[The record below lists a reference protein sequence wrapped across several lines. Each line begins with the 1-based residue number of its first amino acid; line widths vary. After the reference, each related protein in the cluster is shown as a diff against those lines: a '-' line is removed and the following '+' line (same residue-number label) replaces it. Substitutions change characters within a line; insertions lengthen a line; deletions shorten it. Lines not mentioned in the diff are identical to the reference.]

1 MGDRE
6 RHLRSQ
12 KKGDKSGLSLRD
24 LFRQGTSDLAPELQ
38 KGVQWCHKLS
48 KQRSEVQEA
57 DSSELESLSLDLRW
71 DASDTQGAV
80 AYRFPWM
87 AKDRLVQEHHEV
99 LPLLVGLSRHETA
112 SGSPCKADLSSK
124 LGHLEND
131 FTSLSLSF
139 HISKVGITVQP
150 YQVVMK
156 IYCEVG
162 REGSSK

>member
-1 MGDRE
+1 M
-6 RHLRSQ
+6 LTLLNW
-12 KKGDKSGLSLRD
+12 KVYLW
-24 LFRQGTSDLAPELQ
+24 T
-38 KGVQWCHKLS
+38 
-48 KQRSEVQEA
+48 
-57 DSSELESLSLDLRW
+57 LRW

-80 AYRFPWM
+80 AYRVPWV

-99 LPLLVGLSRHETA
+99 LSLLVGLSRPDTA
-112 SGSPCKADLSSK
+112 SGSPCKSDLSSK
-124 LGHLEND
+124 LGCLENG

-156 IYCEVG
+156 ISWEVG